1 MAIHVRNLFARC
13 LGAPSCINLNGL
25 LSNIRSFQL
34 VQEIQGPSDDLLEL
48 FGLCR
53 LVPFLL
59 ATTQAACW
67 CGWRSGLCLSDKV
80 AHGHTVKI
88 LRLKR
93 LYVLIWLSF

>member
-53 LVPFLL
+53 LIPFLQPRRL
-59 ATTQAACW
+59 HVGADGDQGFASATRW
-67 CGWRSGLCLSDKV
+67 
-80 AHGHTVKI
+80 HTGI
-88 LRLKR
+88 Q
-93 LYVLIWLSF
+93 